1 MTDPAQQPVPALP
14 SPVSISYGPFQP
26 ISPDE
31 PRIPIE
37 YIGPPLG
44 GFELKAPE
52 SKKSAHAAQR
62 ELSRI
67 ALNSLDGVG
76 GGIKA

>member
-1 MTDPAQQPVPALP
+1 MQQPVPALP

-37 YIGPPLG
+37 YIGPPPVDE
-44 GFELKAPE
+44 FELKTPE
-52 SKKSAHAAQR
+52 PRQAVQRAHILSA
-62 ELSRI
+62 
-67 ALNSLDGVG
+67 DGSIDA
-76 GGIKA
+76 IKA

>member
-1 MTDPAQQPVPALP
+1 MPALP

-37 YIGPPLG
+37 YIGPPLSD
-44 GFELKAPE
+44 FELKAPE
-52 SKKSAHAAQR
+52 PKQAVQRAH
-62 ELSRI
+62 I
-67 ALNSLDGVG
+67 VLNVEGAID
-76 GGIKA
+76 GIKA

>member
-1 MTDPAQQPVPALP
+1 MPALP

-37 YIGPPLG
+37 YIGPPLDD
-44 GFELKAPE
+44 FELKAPE
-52 SKKSAHAAQR
+52 PKQAVRPHI
-62 ELSRI
+62 LGV
-67 ALNSLDGVG
+67 DGTVDA
-76 GGIKA
+76 IKA

>member
-1 MTDPAQQPVPALP
+1 MPALP

-44 GFELKAPE
+44 DFELKAPE
-52 SKKSAHAAQR
+52 PKRPDQR
-62 ELSRI
+62 HIVLEG
-67 ALNSLDGVG
+67 LDAV
-76 GGIKA
+76 KA

>member
-1 MTDPAQQPVPALP
+1 MTVQADMNQQPTHPLP

-37 YIGPPLG
+37 YIGPPPELSQD
-44 GFELKAPE
+44 FELVAPE
-52 SKKSAHAAQR
+52 PKKLQSQ
-62 ELSRI
+62 LTQL
-67 ALNSLDGVG
+67 ALNGV
-76 GGIKA
+76 KA